1 MKRIY
6 VIIAICSSLIY
17 LLLLFFY
24 YHIDKYLPETPADIL
39 WIIKVILYLLM
50 FGFIL
55 KVVIDFKKKLF
66 DSNSFIILAI
76 CSLTL
81 LYSFFRPFKLSSEML
96 ESKPLIIAYWGDEQ
110 DHAYIKLR
118 KDKTFD
124 INERGYY
131 FEDNWHCGIYNERN
145 DTFFLTYTQING
157 NEPRYLLGDTVYN
170 NGKQIIT
177 IGKFKDTA
185 WLVPFN
191 IAPLEKDK

>member
-96 ESKPLIIAYWGDEQ
+96 ESKPLIIATGEMSRTML
-110 DHAYIKLR
+110 IL
-118 KDKTFD
+118 
-124 INERGYY
+124 N
-131 FEDNWHCGIYNERN
+131 
-145 DTFFLTYTQING
+145 
-157 NEPRYLLGDTVYN
+157 
-170 NGKQIIT
+170 
-177 IGKFKDTA
+177 
-185 WLVPFN
+185 
-191 IAPLEKDK
+191 